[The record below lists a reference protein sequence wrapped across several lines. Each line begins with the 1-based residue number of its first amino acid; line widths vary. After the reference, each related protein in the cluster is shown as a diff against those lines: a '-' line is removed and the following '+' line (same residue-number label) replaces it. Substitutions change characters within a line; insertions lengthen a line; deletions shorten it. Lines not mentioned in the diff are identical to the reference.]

1 MVVKAGPQRQSAKEL
16 ELWNSSSLEFQYF
29 GTVVLERTLESPL
42 DCKQIKSVNLKGN
55 QP

>member
-16 ELWNSSSLEFQYF
+16 ELWNSSSLDFQYI

-42 DCKQIKSVNLKGN
+42 DCKQIKSVNLTGN